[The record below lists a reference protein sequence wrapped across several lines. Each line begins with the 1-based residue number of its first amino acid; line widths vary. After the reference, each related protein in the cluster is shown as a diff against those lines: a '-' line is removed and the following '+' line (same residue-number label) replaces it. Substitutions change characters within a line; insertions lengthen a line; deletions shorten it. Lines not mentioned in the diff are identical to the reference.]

1 MERVILI
8 RYGEIY
14 LKGQNRP
21 YFERMLLDN
30 IKKAL
35 ADIPGIRVSKS
46 QGRFYAE
53 NYENETAVIRA
64 LTHVF
69 GIVSVSPA
77 YKVEKD
83 FETLVRY
90 SEKIMENL
98 LSHLQGKDVL
108 TFKVESRRADKN
120 FPMDSLSIC
129 REMGGRLLDRFPD
142 LKVDVH
148 HPDVILNIEVREF
161 GYLYH
166 EVIPCAG
173 GMPVGTNGKAAL
185 LLSGGIDSPV
195 AGYMIAKRG
204 VALTAVHFHS
214 FPYTSDRSK
223 EKVIDLC
230 GLLTRY
236 CGPIRLHV
244 VPFTRIQQELYE
256 KCPDNQ
262 LTVLMRRYMM
272 KIAEAIA
279 RSEEA
284 VALITGESIGQVASQ
299 TIESLAVTNDAV
311 SMPVFRP
318 LIGFDKVD
326 IMNIAKNIG
335 TYETSILPFED
346 CCTVFTPKH
355 PVTHPKLD
363 RILLS
368 EKRINGEELMR
379 EAIENVEKIQIGKEE
394 WK

>member
-363 RILLS
+363 RIILS

>member
-1 MERVILI
+1 
-8 RYGEIY
+8 
-14 LKGQNRP
+14 
-21 YFERMLLDN
+21 MLLNN
-30 IKKAL
+30 IKKSL
-35 ADIPGIRVSKS
+35 ADMPGVKVFKA
-46 QGRFYAE
+46 QGRFYVE
-53 NYENETAVIRA
+53 NYEDEAAVIQA
-64 LTHVF
+64 LTRVF
-69 GIVSVSPA
+69 GIVSISPA
-77 YKVEKD
+77 YKVDKD
-83 FETLVRY
+83 FETLFHY
-90 SEKIMENL
+90 SAEFMESL
-98 LSHLQGKDVL
+98 LSGLQDKDVL

-120 FPMDSLSIC
+120 FPMDSMTINC
-129 REMGGRLLDRFPD
+129 EMGGRLLEKFPR

-166 EVIPCAG
+166 KIIPCAG

-195 AGYMIAKRG
+195 AGWMIAKRG
-204 VALTAVHFHS
+204 VELTAVHFHS

-230 GLLTRY
+230 RILTRY

-272 KIAEAIA
+272 KIAEEVA

-318 LIGFDKVD
+318 LIGFDKID
-326 IMNIAKNIG
+326 IMNIARNID

-355 PVTHPKLD
+355 PVTHPKLEKI
-363 RILLS
+363 RLS
-368 EKRINGEELMR
+368 EKLLNGEELIK
-379 EAIENVEKIQIGKEE
+379 EAIDNIEVIKLG
-394 WK
+394 